1 VPSLDNWQNYPIGSP
16 TSQFYA
22 NSPYDVRHRLSVGAS
37 FELPGIQLS
46 NSFERRALGG
56 WTVADIS
63 ILQTGT
69 PFSVFNGGTFQAQLI
84 NPNLPAT
91 ACNLRFAPG
100 SGDYNA
106 DGNNNDYP
114 SVTSYQ
120 QSHKRGDYRTGRG
133 VFSSCSGAVLPC
145 GNFVL
150 PTIGALGN
158 ERPNQFRN
166 PGYANYDFT
175 SRRSPSLR
183 NVSTSSF
190 VSTPSTSS
198 IA

>member
-69 PFSVFNGGTFQAQLI
+69 PFSVFNGGAFQAQLI
-84 NPNLPAT
+84 NPNLPARRPVTCASPRAAETTTRT
-91 ACNLRFAPG
+91 AIITITPASPPTNKATNGVTTAPVVV
-100 SGDYNA
+100 SSA
-106 DGNNNDYP
+106 P
-114 SVTSYQ
+114 APVLSFPAET
-120 QSHKRGDYRTGRG
+120 
-133 VFSSCSGAVLPC
+133 SSCPRSAPWATSAPISSAIPAT
-145 GNFVL
+145 
-150 PTIGALGN
+150 PTTI
-158 ERPNQFRN
+158 
-166 PGYANYDFT
+166 
-175 SRRSPSLR
+175 SPQEGHR
-183 NVSTSSF
+183 H
-190 VSTPSTSS
+190 
-198 IA
+198 